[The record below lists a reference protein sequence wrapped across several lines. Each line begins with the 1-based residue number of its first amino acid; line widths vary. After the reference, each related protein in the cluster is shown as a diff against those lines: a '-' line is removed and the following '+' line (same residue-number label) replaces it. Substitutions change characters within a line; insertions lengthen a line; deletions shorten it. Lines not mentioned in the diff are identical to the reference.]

1 MTGFDIFAI
10 ALVLLVCFTLYA
22 GVKTVPQ
29 GYDWTIERFG
39 KFTRTM
45 SPGLNIII
53 PYFDRVGRKMNM
65 MEQVISIP
73 EQEVITKDNATVT
86 VDGVAFYQVFDAAK
100 ASYEVSNLNQAIIVL
115 TMTNIRSV
123 MGAMDLD
130 QVLSHRD
137 EINERLLRVVD
148 AAVSPWGLKVNRIEI
163 KDIVPPADLVEAMGR
178 QMKAERVKRADI
190 LQAEGQ
196 RQSEILRAE
205 GAKQGQIL
213 QAEGRREAAFRDAE
227 ARERS
232 AEAEAKATQMVSEA
246 IAKGD
251 VAALNYF
258 IADKYIKAFGQLA
271 DSPNQKIIM
280 LPIEAMS
287 ILGSLAGIGEIAKA
301 TFGESAVSAQAAAR
315 RASVPLW
322 RRMARSNKAV
332 SQSNP
337 FLNKRADALVGRVF
351 TLEKPIIDGSGTV
364 RIDDTISR
372 VARPGMTLR
381 GPYATPARRISWRC
395 TIPTGLLAS
404 VTIRAVI
411 FEELRISSASLAS
424 RSREIVFGFLVIT
437 SSTSAVIRSE
447 RMWRRKSPSV
457 TMPTI
462 APRASVMPTQPK
474 PFDDISTS
482 ASDIRVPSGLSGT
495 ASLEC
500 MRSRA
505 NFSMAPSLPPGCST
519 LKSTDVKPR
528 PSKSAIASESPSASI
543 ISDEVVGARLCGQAS
558 RALGSVSATSAAL
571 ARVES
576 HSAVIAISGMRKRL
590 A

>member
-10 ALVLLVCFTLYA
+10 ALVLLVIFTLFA

-29 GYDWTIERFG
+29 GFAWTVERFG
-39 KFTRTM
+39 KFTRTL

-53 PYFDRVGRKMNM
+53 PYFDRIGRKMNM

-86 VDGVAFYQVFDAAK
+86 ADGVAFFQVFDAAK
-100 ASYEVSNLNQAIIVL
+100 ASYEVSNLEQAIIVL

-123 MGAMDLD
+123 MGSMDLD

-148 AAVSPWGLKVNRIEI
+148 AAVSPWGLKVNR

-232 AEAEAKATQMVSEA
+232 AEAEAKATQMVSDA

-280 LPIEAMS
+280 LPIEAVNV
-287 ILGSLAGIGEIAKA
+287 LGSLAGIGEIAKA
-301 TFGESAVSAQAAAR
+301 TFGESAASAQAAAR
-315 RASVPLW
+315 RGSVP
-322 RRMARSNKAV
+322 
-332 SQSNP
+332 
-337 FLNKRADALVGRVF
+337 
-351 TLEKPIIDGSGTV
+351 
-364 RIDDTISR
+364 
-372 VARPGMTLR
+372 
-381 GPYATPARRISWRC
+381 
-395 TIPTGLLAS
+395 
-404 VTIRAVI
+404 
-411 FEELRISSASLAS
+411 SA
-424 RSREIVFGFLVIT
+424 G
-437 SSTSAVIRSE
+437 
-447 RMWRRKSPSV
+447 
-457 TMPTI
+457 
-462 APRASVMPTQPK
+462 
-474 PFDDISTS
+474 
-482 ASDIRVPSGLSGT
+482 
-495 ASLEC
+495 
-500 MRSRA
+500 
-505 NFSMAPSLPPGCST
+505 
-519 LKSTDVKPR
+519 
-528 PSKSAIASESPSASI
+528 
-543 ISDEVVGARLCGQAS
+543 
-558 RALGSVSATSAAL
+558 TSAAPPVL
-571 ARVES
+571 PS
-576 HSAVIAISGMRKRL
+576 S
-590 A
+590 

>member
-1 MTGFDIFAI
+1 MSGFDIFAI
-10 ALVLLVCFTLYA
+10 AFVLLVIVTLFA

-39 KFTRTM
+39 KYTRTL
-45 SPGLNIII
+45 SPGLNIIV

-100 ASYEVSNLNQAIIVL
+100 ASYEVSNLDQAIIVL

-213 QAEGRREAAFRDAE
+213 QAEGRKEAAFRDAE

-271 DSPNQKIIM
+271 DSPNQKIVM

-301 TFGESAVSAQAAAR
+301 TFGEAATSAAAAR
-315 RASVPLW
+315 RTASVP
-322 RRMARSNKAV
+322 N
-332 SQSNP
+332 
-337 FLNKRADALVGRVF
+337 
-351 TLEKPIIDGSGTV
+351 
-364 RIDDTISR
+364 
-372 VARPGMTLR
+372 
-381 GPYATPARRISWRC
+381 
-395 TIPTGLLAS
+395 TGHA
-404 VTIRAVI
+404 A
-411 FEELRISSASLAS
+411 A
-424 RSREIVFGFLVIT
+424 G
-437 SSTSAVIRSE
+437 
-447 RMWRRKSPSV
+447 
-457 TMPTI
+457 
-462 APRASVMPTQPK
+462 
-474 PFDDISTS
+474 
-482 ASDIRVPSGLSGT
+482 
-495 ASLEC
+495 
-500 MRSRA
+500 
-505 NFSMAPSLPPGCST
+505 
-519 LKSTDVKPR
+519 
-528 PSKSAIASESPSASI
+528 
-543 ISDEVVGARLCGQAS
+543 
-558 RALGSVSATSAAL
+558 SAA
-571 ARVES
+571 
-576 HSAVIAISGMRKRL
+576 AIG
-590 A
+590 ADPEGHTG